1 MSVAI
6 HELSIRL
13 ASDPEIVAGME
24 KIMKEAN
31 SRIRMKKP
39 YSIEVSE
46 EKMEMYKL
54 TLTETV
60 LKQAK
65 YPVEMGKNLD
75 DHEWVMP
82 AWEQLEL
89 LGRCAKNMQK
99 KDQEMLEAQKNAE
112 AGVDDGQEKTK
123 KKRKTHHE
131 SYEERCQEI
140 FSLVCKAILT
150 AAEANG
156 GKPSG
161 SLDPVPPPQPV
172 AQKGLLKP
180 VGSRLSPPEG
190 AEKTPTKV
198 HISDEVME
206 KILPDKRAVRIED
219 WNAKRGISQEPHDNG
234 SDDERVIMSS
244 KVTGGDT
251 DTEEEAEAGAGP
263 VPAACRVPRS
273 PVIRRAAPVVVPAPV
288 MAAPA
293 VVTAPVMLAPPAAP
307 AIAAAPTHL
316 PLVVAVPAPETVDKA
331 VQTQAV
337 QIRTVLSDVFVAL
350 DTQYNMIV
358 DLRDD

>member
-31 SRIRMKKP
+31 SRTHMKNP
-39 YSIEVSE
+39 DSIEASI
-46 EKMEMYKL
+46 EKMDAYKL

-65 YPVEMGKNLD
+65 YPVEMGKNLH
-75 DHEWVMP
+75 DHDWVEP
-82 AWEQLEL
+82 TWERLEL
-89 LGRCAKNMQK
+89 LGRRAKKIQK
-99 KDQEMLEAQKNAE
+99 KDQEILEAQENAE
-112 AGVDDGQEKTK
+112 AGVEDGQEKTK
-123 KKRKTHHE
+123 KKRKIHHE

-180 VGSRLSPPEG
+180 VGSRHSPEEG
-190 AEKTPTKV
+190 ADKTPTKV

-219 WNAKRGISQEPHDNG
+219 WNAKRGISQKPHDTV
-234 SDDERVIMSS
+234 STDKRVIMSS

-263 VPAACRVPRS
+263 VPPGCRVPRS

-293 VVTAPVMLAPPAAP
+293 VVTAPVMLAAP
-307 AIAAAPTHL
+307 AIAAAPPHL